1 MADQTSTTAPA
12 GSAEGRHAVTQSPM
26 RRAIARRMADSK
38 RETPHFYV
46 TTDVEMDSLLDL
58 LDRLNADRAR
68 EARLTVTAFLIR
80 AVALTL
86 AEHPHFNAVWTG
98 GTLEEVDTINIGV
111 AIALDDGLI
120 APALLDCG
128 DRSVEDLAAGLGDL
142 VARTRAGKLRAPEI
156 NDATFTLSNLGMFQV
171 TAFTAIVTPPQVAIL
186 ATARTDPRAVVR
198 DGEIVVRRMMT
209 ATLSSDHRVVDGAGA
224 ARFLGTLKGL
234 LEAPESLAA
243 AASPA

>member
-1 MADQTSTTAPA
+1 MADQTATSAPT
-12 GSAEGRHAVTQSPM
+12 GSVEGRHAVTQSPM

-38 RETPHFYV
+38 RDTPHFYV
-46 TTDVEMDSLLDL
+46 QTDVEMDGLLDL

-80 AVALTL
+80 AVAKTL
-86 AEHPHFNAVWTG
+86 AEHPHFNAVWNA
-98 GTLEEVDTINIGV
+98 GTLEEVDAINIGV

-120 APALLDCG
+120 APALLDCRG
-128 DRSVEDLAAGLGDL
+128 RSVEDLATGLADL

-186 ATARTDPRAVVR
+186 ATARTDARAVVR
-198 DGEIVVRRMMT
+198 EGEIVVRRMLT

-224 ARFLGTLKGL
+224 ARFLGTLKSL

-243 AASPA
+243 DPAA

>member
-1 MADQTSTTAPA
+1 MADQTNATAPA
-12 GSAEGRHAVTQSPM
+12 GSSAGRHAVTQSPM

-46 TTDVEMDSLLDL
+46 QTDVEMDSLLDL
-58 LDRLNADRAR
+58 LDRLNAGRPR
-68 EARLTVTAFLIR
+68 ETRLTVTGFLIR
-80 AVALTL
+80 AVAQTL
-86 AEHPHFNAVWTG
+86 AEHASFNAVWNAG
-98 GTLEEVDTINIGV
+98 VLEEIDAINIGV

-120 APALLDCG
+120 APALLDCR
-128 DRSVEDLAAGLGDL
+128 DRSVEDLATGLADL

-224 ARFLGTLKGL
+224 ARFLGTLKAL
-234 LEAPESLAA
+234 LEAPELLAA
-243 AASPA
+243 GPA